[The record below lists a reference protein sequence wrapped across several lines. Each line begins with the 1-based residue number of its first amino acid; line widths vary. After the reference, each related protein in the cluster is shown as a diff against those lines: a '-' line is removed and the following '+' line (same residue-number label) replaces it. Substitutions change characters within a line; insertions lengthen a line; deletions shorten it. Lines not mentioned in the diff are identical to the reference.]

1 MKVVD
6 KFQSL
11 KLTRPCFFSSEKGH
25 RLHLPP
31 ARCRF

>member
-11 KLTRPCFFSSEKGH
+11 KLIRPCLFSPEKGH
-25 RLHLPP
+25 SLLLPP
-31 ARCRF
+31 ARCGP